1 MSAAWAGSRHVP
13 RVLFLGGDET
23 QNPFFD
29 ETDEDT
35 TWNTDG
41 VTLKQLLADYETRCA
56 RSNDIVAAAC
66 T

>member
-1 MSAAWAGSRHVP
+1 M
-13 RVLFLGGDET
+13 LFLGGNET
-23 QNPFFD
+23 QNPSFD

-41 VTLKQLLADYETRCA
+41 VTLKQLLADYETQCT
-56 RSNDIVAAAC
+56 RSNEIVAAAC